1 MLGLA
6 IGAHGRRIVIQIDS
20 LNDARLMPSRKRLM
34 LVTSMIVGK
43 LAMLRFLHIFTFS
56 SNVFLCIDIIA
67 MVWILCIGTA
77 LLAWHATLQR
87 NSAYLMP
94 GVMIIGNIVTSLS
107 RFMWRGPQQPQQQQH
122 QLLYQPSS
130 PGGPGNHMTPL
141 TRSQTGVM
149 ITVSSPG
156 AAATAAAMAA
166 SPSFRYK
173 VHPAPSSSIHQ

>member
-43 LAMLRFLHIFTFS
+43 LAMLRFLHISLFHQMCFCALIS
-56 SNVFLCIDIIA
+56 A

-156 AAATAAAMAA
+156 AAATAAAMAT

-173 VHPAPSSSIHQ
+173 VHPAPSSSLHQ